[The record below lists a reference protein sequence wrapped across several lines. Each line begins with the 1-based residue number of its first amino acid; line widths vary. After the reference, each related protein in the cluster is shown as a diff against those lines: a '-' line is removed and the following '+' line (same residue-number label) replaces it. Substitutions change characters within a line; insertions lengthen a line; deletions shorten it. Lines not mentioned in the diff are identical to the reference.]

1 MVRTLTRSIETWR
14 LSVKAG
20 DLVKITRA
28 SLGVAYGRLGLIVKE
43 CDPRAESFTRNG
55 ISLYLVKLVGSPARP
70 ERRYL
75 ARDLEIVK

>member
-1 MVRTLTRSIETWR
+1 
-14 LSVKAG
+14 VKAG

-43 CDPRAESFTRNG
+43 YDPRAGAR
-55 ISLYLVKLVGSPARP
+55 SLRSDQMIYVVKLVGSPPIP

-75 ARDLEIVK
+75 ARDLKVIK

>member
-1 MVRTLTRSIETWR
+1 M
-14 LSVKAG
+14 KAG

-43 CDPRAESFTRNG
+43 YDPRAGAR
-55 ISLYLVKLVGSPARP
+55 SLRSDQMIYVVKLVGSPPIP

-75 ARDLEIVK
+75 ARDLKVIK

>member
-1 MVRTLTRSIETWR
+1 MQ
-14 LSVKAG
+14 AG

-43 CDPRAESFTRNG
+43 YDPRAGSR
-55 ISLYLVKLVGSPARP
+55 SLRSDQMIYVVKLVGSPSIP

-75 ARDLEIVK
+75 ARDLEVIK

>member
-1 MVRTLTRSIETWR
+1 M
-14 LSVKAG
+14 KAG

-43 CDPRAESFTRNG
+43 WEPRAEAFIRDGTV
-55 ISLYLVKLVGSPARP
+55 LYVVKLVGSPSIP

-75 ARDLEIVK
+75 ARDLEIIK

>member
-1 MVRTLTRSIETWR
+1 M
-14 LSVKAG
+14 KAG

-28 SLGVAYGRLGLIVKE
+28 SLGVAYGRLGLIVMAHA
-43 CDPRAESFTRNG
+43 PRGQAFIRDG
-55 ISLYLVKLVGSPARP
+55 QMIYVVKLVGSPAHP

>member
-1 MVRTLTRSIETWR
+1 VQ
-14 LSVKAG
+14 AG

-43 CDPRAESFTRNG
+43 YDPRAGAR
-55 ISLYLVKLVGSPARP
+55 SLRSDQMIYVVKLVGSPSIP

-75 ARDLEIVK
+75 ARDLEVIK

>member
-1 MVRTLTRSIETWR
+1 M
-14 LSVKAG
+14 KAG

-28 SLGVAYGRLGLIVKE
+28 SLGVAYGRIGLIIRE

-75 ARDLEIVK
+75 AQDLEIVK

>member
-1 MVRTLTRSIETWR
+1 M
-14 LSVKAG
+14 KAG

-70 ERRYL
+70 DRRYL

>member
-1 MVRTLTRSIETWR
+1 MQ
-14 LSVKAG
+14 AG

-43 CDPRAESFTRNG
+43 YDPRATGAR
-55 ISLYLVKLVGSPARP
+55 SLRSDQMIYVVKLVGSPPIP

-75 ARDLEIVK
+75 ARDLKVIK

>member
-1 MVRTLTRSIETWR
+1 
-14 LSVKAG
+14 VKAG

-43 CDPRAESFTRNG
+43 YDPRAGAR
-55 ISLYLVKLVGSPARP
+55 SLRSDQMIYVVKLVGSPSIP

-75 ARDLEIVK
+75 ARDLKVIK

>member
-1 MVRTLTRSIETWR
+1 M
-14 LSVKAG
+14 KAG

-43 CDPRAESFTRNG
+43 WEPRAESFTRNG
-55 ISLYLVKLVGSPARP
+55 ISLYVVKLVGSPARP

-75 ARDLEIVK
+75 ARDLEIIK

>member
-1 MVRTLTRSIETWR
+1 M
-14 LSVKAG
+14 KAG

-43 CDPRAESFTRNG
+43 YDPRDGAR
-55 ISLYLVKLVGSPARP
+55 SLRSDQMIYVVKLVGSPPIP

-75 ARDLEIVK
+75 ARDLKVIK

>member
-1 MVRTLTRSIETWR
+1 M
-14 LSVKAG
+14 KAG

-55 ISLYLVKLVGSPARP
+55 ISLYLVKLVGSPAHP

>member
-1 MVRTLTRSIETWR
+1 VQ
-14 LSVKAG
+14 AG

-43 CDPRAESFTRNG
+43 YDPRAGAR
-55 ISLYLVKLVGSPARP
+55 SLRSDQMIYVVKLVGSPPIP

-75 ARDLEIVK
+75 ARDLKVIK

>member
-1 MVRTLTRSIETWR
+1 MR
-14 LSVKAG
+14 AG

-28 SLGVAYGRLGLIVKE
+28 SLGVAYGRLGLITRE
-43 CDPRAESFTRNG
+43 CDPRADAFIRDGE
-55 ISLYLVKLVGSPARP
+55 SLYLVKLVGSPARP

>member
-1 MVRTLTRSIETWR
+1 M
-14 LSVKAG
+14 KAG

-28 SLGVAYGRLGLIVKE
+28 SLGVAYGRLGLITRE
-43 CDPRAESFTRNG
+43 CDPRADAFIRDGE
-55 ISLYLVKLVGSPARP
+55 SLYLVKLVGSPARP

>member
-1 MVRTLTRSIETWR
+1 VQ
-14 LSVKAG
+14 AG

-43 CDPRAESFTRNG
+43 YDPRAGAR
-55 ISLYLVKLVGSPARP
+55 SLRSDQMIYVVKLVGSPSIP

-75 ARDLEIVK
+75 ARDLKVIK

>member
-1 MVRTLTRSIETWR
+1 MR
-14 LSVKAG
+14 AG
-20 DLVKITRA
+20 DLVKIRRA

-43 CDPRAESFTRNG
+43 YDPRAESLIREEQM
-55 ISLYLVKLVGSPARP
+55 IYVVKLVGSPARP

>member
-1 MVRTLTRSIETWR
+1 M
-14 LSVKAG
+14 KAG

-28 SLGVAYGRLGLIVKE
+28 SLGVAYGRIGLINRE

-55 ISLYLVKLVGSPARP
+55 ISLYLVKLVGSPERP

-75 ARDLEIVK
+75 AQDLEIVK

>member
-1 MVRTLTRSIETWR
+1 M
-14 LSVKAG
+14 KAG

-43 CDPRAESFTRNG
+43 YDPRAGAR
-55 ISLYLVKLVGSPARP
+55 SLRSDQMIYIVKLVGSPPIP

-75 ARDLEIVK
+75 ARDLKVIK

>member
-1 MVRTLTRSIETWR
+1 
-14 LSVKAG
+14 VKAG

-43 CDPRAESFTRNG
+43 YDPRDGAR
-55 ISLYLVKLVGSPARP
+55 SLRSDQMIYVVKLVGSPPIP

-75 ARDLEIVK
+75 ARDLKVIK

>member
-1 MVRTLTRSIETWR
+1 MQ
-14 LSVKAG
+14 AG

-43 CDPRAESFTRNG
+43 YDPRAGSRALRSDQM
-55 ISLYLVKLVGSPARP
+55 IYVVKLVGSPSIP

-75 ARDLEIVK
+75 ARDLEVIK

>member
-1 MVRTLTRSIETWR
+1 MQP
-14 LSVKAG
+14 G

-28 SLGVAYGRLGLIVKE
+28 STGVAYGRLGLIVE
-43 CDPRAESFTRNG
+43 EFAPRALGLRGAFIRDGSM
-55 ISLYLVKLVGSPARP
+55 IYVVKLVGSPARP

>member
-1 MVRTLTRSIETWR
+1 MQ
-14 LSVKAG
+14 AG

-43 CDPRAESFTRNG
+43 YDPRDGAR
-55 ISLYLVKLVGSPARP
+55 SLRSDQMIYVVKLVGSPPIP

-75 ARDLEIVK
+75 ARDLEVIK

>member
-1 MVRTLTRSIETWR
+1 MQ
-14 LSVKAG
+14 AG

-43 CDPRAESFTRNG
+43 YDPRAGAR
-55 ISLYLVKLVGSPARP
+55 SLRSDQMIYVVKLVGSPPIP

-75 ARDLEIVK
+75 ARDLKVIK